1 MDQRRDGPFRLIFFR
16 LNSKNIQKVK
26 GPRLRILRKDEIE
39 PSIDLTNMEEDDW
52 EDIGEKISASPW
64 IKASSN
70 FSKLDKVAVRNSKSF
85 EFPYNKDGG
94 AVTWD
99 IKDAGDDVNLTTFE
113 PEACNIEIDMKDSFS
128 NIFSNHVFPSIK
140 GHAKLM
146 DAFLSDQIATY
157 YHTVK
162 NRKIK
167 FYDADADDPDHII

>member
-1 MDQRRDGPFRLIFFR
+1 MGGYWR
-16 LNSKNIQKVK
+16 
-26 GPRLRILRKDEIE
+26 
-39 PSIDLTNMEEDDW
+39 
-52 EDIGEKISASPW
+52 KISASPW

-113 PEACNIEIDMKDSFS
+113 PEACNIEIDMNDSFS
-128 NIFSNHVFPSIK
+128 NNFFKHVFPSIK

-146 DAFLSDQIATY
+146 DAFLSDEKATY

-162 NRKIK
+162 NKKLK
-167 FYDADADDPDHII
+167 FFNADADDPDHIIKQ